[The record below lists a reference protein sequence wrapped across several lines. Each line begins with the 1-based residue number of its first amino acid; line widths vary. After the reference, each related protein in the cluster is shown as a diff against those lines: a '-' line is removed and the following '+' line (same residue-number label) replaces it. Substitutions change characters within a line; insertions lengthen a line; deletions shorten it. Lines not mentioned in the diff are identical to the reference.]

1 MPIVGQKVVFTG
13 LRDLIRS
20 NCLLNGGRCGKMPEY
35 IGFDLISQCNTQ
47 STLTVCC
54 EQKLH
59 ISNSLPCE
67 STRSRSLAQRGRLTP
82 SDLRWIGC
90 QFRPVVPAWA
100 VYFSKNW
107 ISIANIYTVAAICIV
122 RTPHLRYRHLWRS
135 LASAS
140 SMVDSVC
147 FLLFVLNGSI
157 THRARIKRT
166 IVFWSMGW
174 STKSDSGLLADT
186 IRIDEQS
193 RNNQH

>member
-1 MPIVGQKVVFTG
+1 MGCAV
-13 LRDLIRS
+13 
-20 NCLLNGGRCGKMPEY
+20 GRCLN
-35 IGFDLISQCNTQ
+35 ILVLIWSHSATHNQLLQ
-47 STLTVCC
+47 SAVSKNCTFLTAFRV
-54 EQKLH
+54 
-59 ISNSLPCE
+59 N
-67 STRSRSLAQRGRLTP
+67 QRGAGHWHRG
-82 SDLRWIGC
+82 D
-90 QFRPVVPAWA
+90 VPAWA